1 MFLYAG
7 GNIIKQKVVLFLF
20 MLKEV
25 ADSKKLHCFIPDKL
39 N

>member
-7 GNIIKQKVVLFLF
+7 GNIIKQKVVLFLL
-20 MLKEV
+20 MLKEA
-25 ADSKKLHCFIPDKL
+25 ADSRKLHCLIPDKR